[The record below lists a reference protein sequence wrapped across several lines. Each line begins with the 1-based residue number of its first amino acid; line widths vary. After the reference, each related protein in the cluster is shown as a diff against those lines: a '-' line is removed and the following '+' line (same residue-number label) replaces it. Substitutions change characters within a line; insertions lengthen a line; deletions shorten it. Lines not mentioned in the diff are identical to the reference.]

1 VNHIPYRTPI
11 FAMMAAKTTC
21 LVTFMLICFT
31 LFGQGKTVTAKRVA
45 MLDSVQYGIAS
56 FYADKFE
63 GKRMA
68 NGEIFQQKGMTCAHN
83 SLPLGTIVK
92 ITNLRNEKYVVVR
105 VTDRLH
111 HRNMRLVD
119 LSRSA
124 AEALEYIKRGLTRVK
139 LEIIELKSF

>member
-1 VNHIPYRTPI
+1 MNHIPFITPI
-11 FAMMAAKTTC
+11 FASMAIRITC
-21 LVTFMLICFT
+21 SLAFLIICFS
-31 LFGQGKTVTAKRVA
+31 LYGQGKTATAKRPL
-45 MLDSVQYGIAS
+45 MLDSVQYGVAS

-68 NGEIFQQKGMTCAHN
+68 NGEIFQQKRMTCAHN

-92 ITNLRNEKYVVVR
+92 ITNLRNEKYVIVR

-124 AEALEYIKRGLTRVK
+124 AEVLGYIKRGLTRVK
-139 LEIIELKSF
+139 LEIIELKSS